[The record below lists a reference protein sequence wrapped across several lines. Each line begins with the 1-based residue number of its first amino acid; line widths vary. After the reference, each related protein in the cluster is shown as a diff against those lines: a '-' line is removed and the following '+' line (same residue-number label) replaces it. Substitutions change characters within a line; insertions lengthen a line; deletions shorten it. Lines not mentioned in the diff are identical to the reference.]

1 MGLPVRRAFLMP
13 RHGALNVAHVLA
25 THALLVAWLW
35 LGPRL
40 LPLSA
45 WVPLSVLACLVHQ
58 RAMSEWI
65 HEGAHHNLVA
75 SRRWNDF
82 LTNLLGG
89 IWFVL
94 PVAGYRATH
103 LEHHARDAFFEDADP
118 DTRFLAVGSRRAL
131 WWAVVRDLSGA
142 TVLRQYLR
150 FDAPREAAAGW
161 RPFLAAALA
170 TQAALLA
177 LLYAAGRLD
186 ALVLYYGTLAT
197 AYPLLNRLR
206 TYGQHVR
213 IAADGRAQVAGSP
226 ASRTIDAGLLDR
238 IVFTSPR
245 LLYHYEHHRNPHL
258 PWRALPGLV
267 VPTDDVNRWAPSRWA
282 VLRAVWA
289 GLPASVEHPE
299 PEHDARDEHQRAS
312 VGSQ

>member
-1 MGLPVRRAFLMP
+1 MSLPARRDFLMP

-25 THALLVAWLW
+25 THALLVGWFW
-35 LGPRL
+35 LGC
-40 LPLSA
+40 
-45 WVPLSVLACLVHQ
+45 VVHQ

-65 HEGAHHNLVA
+65 HEGAHGNLVV
-75 SRRWNDF
+75 SRRWNDR

-89 IWFVL
+89 IWFAL
-94 PVAGYRATH
+94 PVVGYRATH
-103 LEHHARDAFFEDADP
+103 LEHHARDGFFEDADP
-118 DTRFLAVGSRRAL
+118 DTRFLTIATRGDF
-131 WWAVVRDLSGA
+131 WWGVVRDLSGL

-161 RPFLAAALA
+161 RPFLAATLA
-170 TQAALLA
+170 AQAALLA
-177 LLYAAGRLD
+177 LLFAVGRLD
-186 ALVLYYGTLAT
+186 AWVLYYGTLGT

-213 IAADGRAQVAGSP
+213 IDADGRAQVAASP

-245 LLYHYEHHRNPHL
+245 LLYHYEHHRYPHL

-267 VPTDDVNRWAPSRWA
+267 VPTDDLNRWARSRWA
-282 VLRAVWA
+282 VMRAVYA
-289 GLPASVEHPE
+289 GLPRSAQQPE
-299 PEHDARDEHQRAS
+299 PEHDARHGDERAR
-312 VGSQ
+312 VGGQ